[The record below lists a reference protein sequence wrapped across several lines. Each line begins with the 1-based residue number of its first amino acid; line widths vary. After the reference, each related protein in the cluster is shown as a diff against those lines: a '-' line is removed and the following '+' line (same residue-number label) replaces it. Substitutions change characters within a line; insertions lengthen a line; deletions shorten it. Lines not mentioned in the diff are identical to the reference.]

1 MDMAPNAGSQHQ
13 PLGDPAYSRD
23 LGAGLA
29 LRWATAADL
38 DGLVALYGGV
48 FSPGPDEPPDTH
60 IQTHVADLMS
70 GRHPLIAPTDFALV

>member
-13 PLGDPAYSRD
+13 PLGGAAYCRD

-48 FSPGPDEPPDTH
+48 FSPSLSN
-60 IQTHVADLMS
+60 Q
-70 GRHPLIAPTDFALV
+70 